1 MVVNNIIFSIFAN
14 RTEMSTKE
22 KLIERFV
29 SLPRDFTFDE
39 IVRLF
44 VSFGFE
50 QSNKGHSSGSRVAFV
65 RGDEVFSMHKPHPG
79 NIVKR
84 GTLKFL
90 KDYLEQ
96 KHLI

>member
-1 MVVNNIIFSIFAN
+1 
-14 RTEMSTKE
+14 MSTKE
-22 KLIERFV
+22 KLIERIK
-29 SLPRDFTFDE
+29 SLPMDFTFDE
-39 IVRLF
+39 VVRLF
-44 VSFGFE
+44 CLCGFE
-50 QSNKGHSSGSRVAFV
+50 MSNKGHSSGSRVAFV
-65 RGDEVFSMHKPHPG
+65 RGDEVFSMHRPHPG